1 VTAMVLALWLAH
13 PGMEVTGDSTCP
25 TPAEVR
31 QQLAALALSP
41 DGDAAARP
49 AAHRANI
56 SSAGASIHVELL
68 SLDGQLVA
76 ERALERTG
84 SCGDVAEA
92 IAVIIAAWEATFN
105 PNLATPVV
113 EPPKPPHYEPGSALA
128 QREDA
133 KSPPSHPI
141 PFDAG
146 LALLASI
153 AGGEAAFGA
162 KLESGLFPDSG
173 SLGLDVA
180 LSATSTHTQSIA
192 MPAVAAQWTRAAL
205 SAGPTY
211 RLRRNPTA
219 LDVHAGGALALLHVQ
234 GSGLSST
241 SSDTSAQLGVTAGLR
256 FIWAWNNAAAWLG
269 TDVFTYP
276 GQDRLT
282 IGNYGE
288 VGQLPHVEVQIA
300 VGISAGQFP

>member
-1 VTAMVLALWLAH
+1 MVLALWLAH

-25 TPAEVR
+25 TPAEV
-31 QQLAALALSP
+31 QEQLATLDSGP
-41 DGDAAARP
+41 GGETTARS
-49 AAHRANI
+49 AAHHANI
-56 SSAGASIHVELL
+56 SGVGSSVHVELL

-76 ERALERTG
+76 ERTLERAG
-84 SCGDVAEA
+84 SCGDMAEA
-92 IAVIIAAWEATFN
+92 VAVIISSWEATFN

-113 EPPKPPHYEPGSALA
+113 EPPQPLPHEPVSVPA
-128 QREDA
+128 QGQAA
-133 KSPPSHPI
+133 KSPPSRPT

-146 LALLASI
+146 LAVLASI

-162 KLESGLFPDSG
+162 KLEGSLFPLSG

-180 LSATSTHTQSIA
+180 LSGTSTHTQSIA

-211 RLRRNPTA
+211 RLRRNATA
-219 LDVHAGGALALLHVQ
+219 LDVHVGGALAVLHVQ

-256 FIWAWNNAAAWLG
+256 LIWAWNNAAGWLG

-276 GQDRLT
+276 GQDHLT

-288 VGQLPHVEVQIA
+288 VGQLPHLEVQIA
-300 VGISAGQFP
+300 IGISVGQFP

>member
-1 VTAMVLALWLAH
+1 MVLALWLAH
-13 PGMEVTGDSTCP
+13 PGTKVTGDSTCP

-31 QQLAALALSP
+31 EQLAALAP
-41 DGDAAARP
+41 GPNGDIAARS
-49 AAHRANI
+49 AVHQANI
-56 SSAGASIHVELL
+56 SSAGASVHVELL

-76 ERALERTG
+76 ERTLERAG
-84 SCGDVAEA
+84 SCSDMAEA
-92 IAVIIAAWEATFN
+92 VAVIISAWEATFN
-105 PNLATPVV
+105 PNLAPPVV
-113 EPPKPPHYEPGSALA
+113 EPPQPLPHEPVSVPA
-128 QREDA
+128 QVQGA
-133 KSPPSHPI
+133 KSPPSRPT

-146 LALLASI
+146 LAPLASI

-162 KLESGLFPDSG
+162 KLEGCLFPRGG

-192 MPAVAAQWTRAAL
+192 MPAVVAQWTRAAL

-211 RLRRNPTA
+211 RLRRNATA

-256 FIWAWNNAAAWLG
+256 FIWAWNNAAGWVG
-269 TDVFTYP
+269 SDVFTYP

-288 VGQLPHVEVQIA
+288 VGRLPRLEVQIA
-300 VGISAGQFP
+300 VGVSLGQFP